1 MKRKKGILF
10 AADIPDKNKLFEV
23 LDDIK
28 PYISAIKIGNLV
40 LYQHSLSIIREIKNI
55 INIPILA
62 DLKLLDM
69 PNMVGKIT
77 KSAIEAGVDGI
88 MVAGSIGIEGILE
101 CKKYLNNNL
110 LFVFTQFTHCDGLIT
125 EDEANQYIRLAI
137 DMKCDGVQVP
147 ATIKNRIPKVR
158 NMVGPDVILISCG
171 IGTQKY
177 FENETEGPS
186 IGSAIRIGAD
196 YEIIGRSIYQNNSPI
211 NAAKSANKIISDLL
225 EL

>member
-1 MKRKKGILF
+1 MKSKKGILF
-10 AADIPDKNKLFEV
+10 AADILDKNKLFNVLEEV
-23 LDDIK
+23 K

-40 LYQHSLSIIREIKNI
+40 LYQHSLSIIKEIKKI
-55 INIPILA
+55 ASIPILA

-77 KSAIEAGVDGI
+77 KNAVDAGADGI

-125 EDEANQYIRLAI
+125 EDEANQYIQLAI

-147 ATIKNRIPKVR
+147 ATVKNRIPKVR

-186 IGSAIRIGAD
+186 IGSAIQLGAD
-196 YEIIGRSIYQNNSPI
+196 YEIIGRSIYQNSSPM
-211 NAAKSANKIISDLL
+211 NAARAAYNIILGIL
-225 EL
+225 E